1 MGNFGSCHVGEEHTC
16 THVRHV
22 RAKRRL
28 KRLAQVLLVLNVAMP
43 SGNTGGAWVPPGAIL
58 TETATSSSRARFRLT
73 GRGSWRN
80 AVPPPSAVPAPSQP
94 SEGPLALGRKAWS
107 STADGFL
114 ELLVYTTLWMSFSL
128 ASLVPFVQL
137 QCGFNVDQ
145 RPFWAAASE
154 SVAVYTL
161 DHLHDISKATKSTG
175 ALRRIGFCD
184 ILPFPFGNWLSGET
198 AGEHKMSSAGRF
210 PHRVLLLRVLLAV
223 SILALAGS
231 LIAARSW
238 MVSLTF
244 LGHVLLCAAY
254 AKLKPRMPYCKA
266 FYVSTCVVFM
276 AVAAPSAY
284 APALLGSLSGAS
296 LGQMTLGAE
305 NGRRNGSNSG
315 EMPLLLIFSVALTV
329 EQLQD
334 LRDVDEDLEAQ
345 VVTLA
350 SGFGPRRARQ
360 LLLVFQAAALFLHL
374 WLMQW
379 ARLPLRPHFLA
390 VHVACSL
397 CSMGFSRQ
405 TPRSLFQVL
414 LEPLYALPL
423 LATAL
428 RASSGLSL

>member
-175 ALRRIGFCD
+175 
-184 ILPFPFGNWLSGET
+184 
-198 AGEHKMSSAGRF
+198 EHKMSSAGRF

-296 LGQMTLGAE
+296 LGQM
-305 NGRRNGSNSG
+305 
-315 EMPLLLIFSVALTV
+315 LLLIFSVALTV